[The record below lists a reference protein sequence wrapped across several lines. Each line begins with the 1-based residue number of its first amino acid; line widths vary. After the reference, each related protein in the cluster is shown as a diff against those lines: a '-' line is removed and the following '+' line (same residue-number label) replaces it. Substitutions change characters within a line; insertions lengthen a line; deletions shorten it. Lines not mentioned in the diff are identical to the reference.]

1 MAGIDEIDIGM
12 QNLIKMTNAKVA
24 LTKLWENASWT
35 SAFANQ
41 KITLD
46 LSGYDYVMVIFNQN
60 TSSNTR
66 MTPPIISPAANGGGI
81 INAADG
87 SRRYFTNNYTF
98 VNFDAVY
105 PAGGTSNCIPL
116 FIYGIKLSG
125 GGVRL
130 KTYLQRLK
138 TLCGH
143 FARRC
148 LLWQLA

>member
-12 QNLIKMTNAKVA
+12 QNLIEMTNAKA
-24 LTKLWENASWT
+24 AFTKLWENASWT

-60 TSSNTR
+60 ISSNTR

-98 VNFDAVY
+98 VNFDTVY
-105 PAGGTSNCIPL
+105 PTNGTANCIPL
-116 FIYGIKLSG
+116 FIYGVKLSG
-125 GGVRL
+125 GGYGLRRIFSAL
-130 KTYLQRLK
+130 KRFLNALQGGV
-138 TLCGH
+138 C
-143 FARRC
+143 C
-148 LLWQLA
+148 VN

>member
-1 MAGIDEIDIGM
+1 MASLDTAL
-12 QNLIKMTNAKVA
+12 QQLITAATERVEV
-24 LTKLWENASWT
+24 KLLWANASST

-60 TSSNTR
+60 TSSNAR

-87 SRRYFTNNYTF
+87 SRRYFVNNYTF
-98 VNFDAVY
+98 VNFDVVY
-105 PAGGTSNCIPL
+105 PASGTANCIPL

-125 GGVRL
+125 GGTRLTRFLRRLLKRGGVRHD
-130 KTYLQRLK
+130 Y
-138 TLCGH
+138 
-143 FARRC
+143 
-148 LLWQLA
+148 

>member
-12 QNLIKMTNAKVA
+12 QNLIKMTNGKVSF
-24 LTKLWENASWT
+24 TKLWENASWT

-125 GGVRL
+125 GGYGLRRIFSAL
-130 KTYLQRLK
+130 KRFINMQGGVCY
-138 TLCGH
+138 GN
-143 FARRC
+143 
-148 LLWQLA
+148 

>member
-1 MAGIDEIDIGM
+1 MASLDTAL
-12 QNLIKMTNAKVA
+12 QQLITAATERVEV
-24 LTKLWENASWT
+24 KLLWANASST

-60 TSSNTR
+60 TSSNAR

-87 SRRYFTNNYTF
+87 SRRYFVNNYTF
-98 VNFDAVY
+98 VNFDVVY
-105 PAGGTSNCIPL
+105 PASGTANCIPL

-125 GGVRL
+125 GGTRL
-130 KTYLQRLK
+130 TRFLRRLLK
-138 TLCGH
+138 RGGV
-143 FARRC
+143 
-148 LLWQLA
+148 QNGK

>member
-1 MAGIDEIDIGM
+1 MAGINDIDSSI

-24 LTKLWENASWT
+24 VKKVWENASWT

-41 KITLD
+41 KIMLN

-87 SRRYFTNNYTF
+87 SRRYFTNDYTF
-98 VNFDAVY
+98 VNFDTVY

-125 GGVRL
+125 GGYGLRRIFSAL
-130 KTYLQRLK
+130 KRFISMQGGVCY
-138 TLCGH
+138 GN
-143 FARRC
+143 
-148 LLWQLA
+148 

>member
-1 MAGIDEIDIGM
+1 MAGINDIDSSI

-98 VNFDAVY
+98 VNFDTVY
-105 PAGGTSNCIPL
+105 PANGTANCIPL
-116 FIYGIKLSG
+116 FVYGIKLSG
-125 GGVRL
+125 GGYGLRRIFSAL
-130 KTYLQRLK
+130 KRFAGVLQGGV
-138 TLCGH
+138 CYGN
-143 FARRC
+143 
-148 LLWQLA
+148 

>member
-1 MAGIDEIDIGM
+1 MASLDTAL
-12 QNLIKMTNAKVA
+12 QQLITAATERVEV
-24 LTKLWENASWT
+24 KLLWANASST

-98 VNFDAVY
+98 VNFDMVY
-105 PAGGTSNCIPL
+105 PTSGTANCIPL

-125 GGVRL
+125 GGTRLTRFLRRLLKRGGVRHD
-130 KTYLQRLK
+130 Y
-138 TLCGH
+138 
-143 FARRC
+143 
-148 LLWQLA
+148 

>member
-1 MAGIDEIDIGM
+1 MAGINDIDKSV
-12 QNLIKMTNAKVA
+12 QNLIKMTNAKA
-24 LTKLWENASWT
+24 TITKLWENASWT

-60 TSSNTR
+60 VSSNTR

-87 SRRYFTNNYTF
+87 SRRYFTNNYTS
-98 VNFDAVY
+98 VNFDTVY
-105 PAGGTSNCIPL
+105 PTNGAANCIPL

-125 GGVRL
+125 GVRL

-138 TLCGH
+138 TLYKH
-143 FARRC
+143 ARRC

>member
-1 MAGIDEIDIGM
+1 MAGINDIDSSI

-35 SAFANQ
+35 SAFASQ

-66 MTPPIISPAANGGGI
+66 MTPPIISPAENGGGI

-125 GGVRL
+125 GGYSLRRIFSAL
-130 KTYLQRLK
+130 KRFINMQGGVCY
-138 TLCGH
+138 GN
-143 FARRC
+143 
-148 LLWQLA
+148 

>member
-1 MAGIDEIDIGM
+1 MASLDTAL
-12 QNLIKMTNAKVA
+12 QQLITAATERVEV
-24 LTKLWENASWT
+24 KLLWANASST

-60 TSSNTR
+60 TSSNAR

-87 SRRYFTNNYTF
+87 SRRYFVNNYTF
-98 VNFDAVY
+98 VNFDVVY
-105 PAGGTSNCIPL
+105 PASGTANCIPL

-125 GGVRL
+125 GG
-130 KTYLQRLK
+130 Y
-138 TLCGH
+138 
-143 FARRC
+143 
-148 LLWQLA
+148 

>member
-1 MAGIDEIDIGM
+1 MASLDTAL
-12 QNLIKMTNAKVA
+12 QQLITAATERVEV
-24 LTKLWENASWT
+24 KLLWANASST

-60 TSSNTR
+60 TSSNAR

-87 SRRYFTNNYTF
+87 SRRYFVNNYTF
-98 VNFDAVY
+98 VNFDVVY
-105 PAGGTSNCIPL
+105 PASGTANCIPL

-125 GGVRL
+125 GGVL
-130 KTYLQRLK
+130 
-138 TLCGH
+138 G
-143 FARRC
+143 
-148 LLWQLA
+148 

>member
-1 MAGIDEIDIGM
+1 MAGINDIDSSI

-24 LTKLWENASWT
+24 IKKVWENASWT
-35 SAFANQ
+35 STFANQ
-41 KITLD
+41 KIMLN

-98 VNFDAVY
+98 VNFDTVY

-125 GGVRL
+125 GGYGL
-130 KTYLQRLK
+130 
-138 TLCGH
+138 
-143 FARRC
+143 RRIFSALRRFISMQGGVC
-148 LLWQLA
+148 YGN

>member
-12 QNLIKMTNAKVA
+12 QNLIKMINAKVA

-81 INAADG
+81 ISAADG

-98 VNFDAVY
+98 VNFDVVY

-125 GGVRL
+125 GVRL

-138 TLCGH
+138 TLYKY
-143 FARRC
+143 ARRC

>member
-12 QNLIKMTNAKVA
+12 QNLIKMTNGKVSF
-24 LTKLWENASWT
+24 TKLWENASWT

-66 MTPPIISPAANGGGI
+66 MTPPIISAAANGGGI

-125 GGVRL
+125 GGYGLRRIFSAL
-130 KTYLQRLK
+130 KRFISMQGGVCY
-138 TLCGH
+138 GN
-143 FARRC
+143 
-148 LLWQLA
+148 

>member
-1 MAGIDEIDIGM
+1 MAGINDIDSSI

-41 KITLD
+41 KITLN

-66 MTPPIISPAANGGGI
+66 MTPPIISPAANGGGV

-98 VNFDAVY
+98 VNFDTVY

-125 GGVRL
+125 GGYGLRRIFSAL
-130 KTYLQRLK
+130 RRFLG
-138 TLCGH
+138 TLRGGVCYGN
-143 FARRC
+143 
-148 LLWQLA
+148 

>member
-1 MAGIDEIDIGM
+1 MAGINDIDSSI

-24 LTKLWENASWT
+24 VKKVWENASWT

-41 KITLD
+41 KIMLN

-87 SRRYFTNNYTF
+87 SRRYFTNDYTF
-98 VNFDAVY
+98 VNFDTVY

-125 GGVRL
+125 GVRL
-130 KTYLQRLK
+130 KTYFQRLK
-138 TLCGH
+138 TLLRY

>member
-98 VNFDAVY
+98 VNFDTVY
-105 PAGGTSNCIPL
+105 PANGTANCIPL
-116 FIYGIKLSG
+116 FVYGIKLSG
-125 GGVRL
+125 GGYGLRRIFSAL
-130 KTYLQRLK
+130 KHFLNALQGGV
-138 TLCGH
+138 C
-143 FARRC
+143 C
-148 LLWQLA
+148 VN

>member
-1 MAGIDEIDIGM
+1 MAGINDIDKSI

-24 LTKLWENASWT
+24 IKKVWENASWT

-41 KITLD
+41 KIMLN

-87 SRRYFTNNYTF
+87 SRRYFTNDYTF
-98 VNFDAVY
+98 VNFDTVY

-125 GGVRL
+125 GGYGLRRIFSAL
-130 KTYLQRLK
+130 RRFLG
-138 TLCGH
+138 TLRGGVCYGN
-143 FARRC
+143 
-148 LLWQLA
+148 

>member
-1 MAGIDEIDIGM
+1 MAGINDIDKSV
-12 QNLIKMTNAKVA
+12 QNLIKMTNAKVTI
-24 LTKLWENASWT
+24 TKLWENASWT

-98 VNFDAVY
+98 VNFDTVY
-105 PAGGTSNCIPL
+105 PANGTANCIPL
-116 FIYGIKLSG
+116 FVYGIKLSG
-125 GGVRL
+125 GGG
-130 KTYLQRLK
+130 T
-138 TLCGH
+138 
-143 FARRC
+143 A
-148 LLWQLA
+148 

>member
-60 TSSNTR
+60 ISSNTR
-66 MTPPIISPAANGGGI
+66 MTSPIISPAANGGGI

-98 VNFDAVY
+98 VNFDVVY

-125 GGVRL
+125 GG
-130 KTYLQRLK
+130 T
-138 TLCGH
+138 
-143 FARRC
+143 A
-148 LLWQLA
+148 

>member
-98 VNFDAVY
+98 VNFDTVY
-105 PAGGTSNCIPL
+105 PANGTANCIPL
-116 FIYGIKLSG
+116 FVYGIKLS

-138 TLCGH
+138 TLLRY